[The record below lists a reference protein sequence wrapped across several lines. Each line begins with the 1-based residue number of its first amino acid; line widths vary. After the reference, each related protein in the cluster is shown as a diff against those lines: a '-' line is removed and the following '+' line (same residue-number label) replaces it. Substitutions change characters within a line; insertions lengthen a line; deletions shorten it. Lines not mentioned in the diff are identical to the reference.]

1 MKKTQ
6 NLENLHVFCEIVR
19 AGSVKAAS
27 DALNTETS
35 NAFRTVRQL
44 EDELGVTLFDREKRP
59 MQLTAYGT
67 QFYRYSSKILKLHHQ
82 MLEELKDDTEAM
94 AGRITVC
101 STAGFRQQFLTPCL
115 VEFQMDHP
123 NIVIDLREMN
133 SGVSDVL
140 NNATESG
147 NDVVLMYKPQD
158 ALPAGM
164 EVRECGV
171 MPFIACAS
179 PLYIKRF
186 GEPTHPAECRNH
198 RGVLLNLPN
207 RKSVTYLTK
216 DGVQERLS
224 WRRTMTFNSQINAR
238 DAMLMDAGIIPDLAF
253 YFAIQGIKE
262 GQIVPVMP
270 GWTRPPRISCLFATE
285 DAYRKK
291 RVRYFLDWLEVRFRK
306 MLEHTNREYQWVA

>member
-147 NDVVLMYKPQD
+147 NDVVLM
-158 ALPAGM
+158 
-164 EVRECGV
+164 
-171 MPFIACAS
+171 
-179 PLYIKRF
+179 
-186 GEPTHPAECRNH
+186 
-198 RGVLLNLPN
+198 
-207 RKSVTYLTK
+207 
-216 DGVQERLS
+216 
-224 WRRTMTFNSQINAR
+224 
-238 DAMLMDAGIIPDLAF
+238 
-253 YFAIQGIKE
+253 
-262 GQIVPVMP
+262 
-270 GWTRPPRISCLFATE
+270 
-285 DAYRKK
+285 
-291 RVRYFLDWLEVRFRK
+291 
-306 MLEHTNREYQWVA
+306 

>member
-19 AGSVKAAS
+19 TGSVKAAS

-44 EDELGVTLFDREKRP
+44 EDELGVALFDRDKRP
-59 MQLTAYGT
+59 MQL
-67 QFYRYSSKILKLHHQ
+67 
-82 MLEELKDDTEAM
+82 TEAM

-101 STAGFRQQFLTPCL
+101 STAGFRQMFLTPSL

-158 ALPAGM
+158 ALPPGM

-179 PLYIKRF
+179 PFYIKRF
-186 GEPTHPAECRNH
+186 GEPTRPAECKNH

-216 DGVQERLS
+216 DGVQERIT
-224 WRRTMTFNSQINAR
+224 WRRTMTFNSQINGR
-238 DAMLMDAGIIPDLAF
+238 DAMLMGAGIIPDLAF

-270 GWTRPPRISCLFATE
+270 GWTRPPRVSCLFATE
-285 DAYRKK
+285 NAYRKK

>member
-19 AGSVKAAS
+19 TGSVKAAS

-44 EDELGVTLFDREKRP
+44 EDELGVALFDRDKRP

-101 STAGFRQQFLTPCL
+101 STAGFRQMFLTPSL

-158 ALPAGM
+158 ALPPGM

-171 MPFIACAS
+171 MPCIACAP
-179 PLYIKRF
+179 PL
-186 GEPTHPAECRNH
+186 
-198 RGVLLNLPN
+198 
-207 RKSVTYLTK
+207 
-216 DGVQERLS
+216 
-224 WRRTMTFNSQINAR
+224 
-238 DAMLMDAGIIPDLAF
+238 
-253 YFAIQGIKE
+253 
-262 GQIVPVMP
+262 
-270 GWTRPPRISCLFATE
+270 
-285 DAYRKK
+285 
-291 RVRYFLDWLEVRFRK
+291 
-306 MLEHTNREYQWVA
+306 

>member
-207 RKSVTYLTK
+207 RKSVTYLS
-216 DGVQERLS
+216 L
-224 WRRTMTFNSQINAR
+224 IH
-238 DAMLMDAGIIPDLAF
+238 I
-253 YFAIQGIKE
+253 
-262 GQIVPVMP
+262 
-270 GWTRPPRISCLFATE
+270 
-285 DAYRKK
+285 
-291 RVRYFLDWLEVRFRK
+291 
-306 MLEHTNREYQWVA
+306 